1 MRDLKRRGWRRIVL
15 SLAAISLA
23 VFAPGLPAAA
33 HPEHIQQ
40 ITDMILADRQPA
52 TFSAQLGPAQCQNGT
67 AGPFPCRN
75 VDLLS
80 FVPLAELGGATA
92 ADIWGWTDPATGK
105 EYALVSTSNGT
116 AFVDVTTP
124 TDPVV
129 VGVLPTHSG
138 SSIWRDVEVYG
149 NHALIV
155 ADLAENHGMQ
165 VFDLTRLRD
174 VLVTPTVFTEDA
186 HYDGFGDAHTVSV
199 NQETGFAYATG
210 TFDDVFFSNCGSGLH
225 MVDVSNPTSPTF
237 AGCFAE
243 DGYTHETQCVIYRGP
258 DRGHRGKEVC
268 FAANEDTLT
277 IVDVTNKAAPVMLS
291 RTTYPGVG
299 YTHQGWLTGNHATFV
314 LNDELDEVENGHNSR
329 TRFFDVRDLDAPLLD
344 FVFDGPTPAIDHNL
358 YVIGNRVY
366 EANYRAGLRIL
377 ETDIR
382 KDRAA
387 EVAFFDI
394 YPADDQ
400 AEFNGAWGNY
410 PFFASGNIV
419 VSGIEEGLFVLRPTL
434 ASGKGGKGG
443 PK

>member
-1 MRDLKRRGWRRIVL
+1 MTDRAFRGWRTIVL
-15 SLAAISLA
+15 SLAAMSLA

-33 HPEHIQQ
+33 HPGHIQQ
-40 ITDMILADRQPA
+40 LTDMILADRQPA
-52 TFSAQLGPAQCQNGT
+52 TFTAQLGLAQCQNGT

-75 VDLLS
+75 VDLQS

-116 AFVDVTTP
+116 SFVDVTTP
-124 TDPVV
+124 TDPIV
-129 VGVLPTHSG
+129 VGILPTHSG

-186 HYDGFGDAHTVSV
+186 HYAGFGDAHTVTV

-210 TFDDVFFSNCGSGLH
+210 TFDDVFFSNCGGGLH

-237 AGCFAE
+237 AGCFAD

-299 YTHQGWLTGNHATFV
+299 YTHQGWLTANHATFV

-382 KDRAA
+382 KNRAA

-410 PFFASGNIV
+410 PFFASGNVV

-434 ASGKGGKGG
+434 AETKGGRGG